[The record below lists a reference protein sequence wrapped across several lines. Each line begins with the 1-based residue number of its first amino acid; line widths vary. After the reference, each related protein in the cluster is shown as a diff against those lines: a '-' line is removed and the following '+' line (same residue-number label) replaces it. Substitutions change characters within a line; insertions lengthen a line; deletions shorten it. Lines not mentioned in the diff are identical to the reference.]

1 MPAERKPIP
10 ADLLKWF
17 NYKSRTRGRDWF
29 VDVVHLS
36 PHTIAKIREDGK
48 ATPSCIAKIER
59 ARNNDPSYRKE
70 VSYKHAVEK
79 LKYLVAD
86 VSPRLYQSGNGIGP
100 YSRDK
105 IIAALGLEVLDEMA
119 VKADLLPPAD

>member
-1 MPAERKPIP
+1 MPAERIPIP

-29 VDVVHLS
+29 VDVVHIS

-70 VSYKHAVEK
+70 VSYKHAVEMLRSGVSMRSVQIMLGHK
-79 LKYLVAD
+79 D
-86 VSPRLYQSGNGIGP
+86 VTTTMIYTELTSDDVL
-100 YSRDK
+100 RDVER
-105 IIAALGLEVLDEMA
+105 ARERR
-119 VKADLLPPAD
+119 